1 MGMDPIRPSELTSP
15 DVTQVRVERPRQ
27 PVSDYSNAAAP
38 IMKPVA
44 PQPDTSIQVQWDA
57 DSGVVVQITDKSSG
71 QLVRQ
76 IPSEQVLNVAR
87 FIDQLLQEER
97 IAASSAAK
105 TSSERNHV

>member
-1 MGMDPIRPSELTSP
+1 
-15 DVTQVRVERPRQ
+15 
-27 PVSDYSNAAAP
+27 
-38 IMKPVA
+38 MKPVA
-44 PQPDTSIQVQWDA
+44 PQPDTSVQVQWDA
-57 DSGVVVQITDKSSG
+57 NDGVVVQITDKSSG

-105 TSSERNHV
+105 TSSVGTHV